1 MATPLQALEHFFA
14 QLDAAIARF
23 EEEQPLFR
31 CPSHC
36 SECCQHMPPFLMSSL
51 EYELISRW
59 IRTHWSPKQQEAVLA
74 RARIQAQGYEF
85 SQVTKAE
92 EDPPLR
98 DALPRYPCPF
108 LRAEEGEKQERAEGN
123 PPFFRCSIYPLRPLA
138 CRLYGRT
145 LLTQGREAGR
155 FNGCDILAAQAGLV
169 PGKTVR
175 MHSADSLRQ
184 QLLNLCVAVRD
195 REGVIAFQTL
205 AKFLAELGFEWSE
218 ENLGLSDGFSGAV
231 FHPDARI
238 ERLLL

>member
-14 QLDAAIARF
+14 QLDAAIERF

-31 CPSHC
+31 CPAGC
-36 SECCQHMPPFLMSSL
+36 AECCQHMPPFLMSSL
-51 EYELISRW
+51 EYELICRW
-59 IRTHWSPKQQEAVLA
+59 VRTHWTEKQQEAVLA
-74 RARIQAQGYEF
+74 RARMQASGYEF

-92 EDPPLR
+92 EDPALR

-108 LRAEEGEKQERAEGN
+108 LGEPAEGA
-123 PPFFRCSIYPLRPLA
+123 FRCSIYPLRPLA

-145 LLTQGREAGR
+145 LLTQGPEAGR
-155 FNGCDILAAQAGLV
+155 FNGCDILAKQAGLV

-195 REGVIAFQTL
+195 RAGVIAFQTL
-205 AKFLAELGFEWSE
+205 AKFLVELGFEWSE
-218 ENLGLSDGFSGAV
+218 ENLGLGDGFSGAV
-231 FHPDARI
+231 FQPEARI
-238 ERLLL
+238 ERLFL

>member
-14 QLDAAIARF
+14 QLDAAIERF
-23 EEEQPLFR
+23 EEAQPLFR
-31 CPSHC
+31 CPPSC
-36 SECCQHMPPFLMSSL
+36 SECCLHMPPFLMSSL

-59 IRTHWSPKQQEAVLA
+59 VRTHWTPEQQEAVLA

-92 EDPPLR
+92 EETTLR

-108 LRAEEGEKQERAEGN
+108 LMEVKGPISGSLKGTS
-123 PPFFRCSIYPLRPLA
+123 PLFRCSIYPFRPLA

-145 LLTQGREAGR
+145 LLTQGPEAGR
-155 FNGCDILAAQAGLV
+155 FNGCDIIAEQAGLV
-169 PGKTVR
+169 PGRTVR

-184 QLLNLCVAVRD
+184 QLLKLCVAVRD
-195 REGVIAFQTL
+195 RDGIIAFQTL

-238 ERLLL
+238 ERLFL